1 MIFEHELPTGSRLY
15 FGKIAK
21 AKRDIENKASLFLQ
35 NNGFEEIITPNFS
48 YSQHQSIDDDKQL
61 IKISD
66 KSNNQVALR
75 ADSTLDVVRI
85 ITKRLGRTTNHKKWF
100 YIQPTFSY
108 PSTETYQIG
117 CEWIEHNNIV
127 DIINL
132 NVEILNILKIK
143 PIIQVANINI
153 PKLVSNELNID
164 VNLFQ
169 DGEIGALF
177 ELNIK
182 WLTKLVH
189 VKTIQSLKDVID
201 DVPSTI
207 KIELTKLLD
216 IALNIEY
223 ENITVSPLYYGAW
236 KYYDDVY
243 YRVIKDNLTIAK
255 GGGYESEGI
264 GSLGFALYTDNLLK
278 TLEIKTKD
286 KI

>member
-132 NVEILNILKIK
+132 NVEVLNILKIK

-153 PKLVSNELNID
+153 PKLVSSELNID

-177 ELNIK
+177 ELNIE

-189 VKTIQSLKDVID
+189 VKTIQSLKDIID

-255 GGGYESEGI
+255 GGGYESDGI